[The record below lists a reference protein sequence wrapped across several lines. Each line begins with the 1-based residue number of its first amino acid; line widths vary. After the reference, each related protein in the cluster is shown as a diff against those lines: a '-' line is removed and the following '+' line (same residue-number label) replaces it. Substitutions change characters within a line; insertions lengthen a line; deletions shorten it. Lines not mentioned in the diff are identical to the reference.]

1 VTLGLLALLWG
12 AAPAAPALADDAEER
27 IRAAFETYKQGVL
40 ERKGEQAAS
49 VLSPATLGY
58 YGRLQRDALF
68 ARREKVRTL
77 PPLERV
83 QVFFYRV
90 SIPGEELVRMSPE
103 ELFAHAI
110 ESGWVGRQE
119 MAQTE
124 LGAVEID
131 GQSALAQHMTGGAV
145 TGVKYRFVQDPE
157 DGGWRFDLLPTLLTY
172 SEVTTEAAM
181 RSGLQEQE
189 LVVELFQST
198 SGRPWSDELW
208 EPLFPEAP
216 EN

>member
-1 VTLGLLALLWG
+1 VLWI
-12 AAPAAPALADDAEER
+12 AAPAGPALAADAEGR
-27 IRAAFETYKQGVL
+27 IRDAFEKYKQGVL
-40 ERKGEQAAS
+40 EGKGKLAAS
-49 VLSPATLGY
+49 VLSRATLGY

-68 ARREKVRTL
+68 ARPEKIRSL

-90 SIPGEELVRMSPE
+90 SVPGEELVRMSPE

-110 ESGWVGRQE
+110 DSGWVGKQE

-124 LGAVEID
+124 LGAIEID
-131 GQSALAQHMTGGAV
+131 GQSALAAHMTGGAI
-145 TGVKYRFVQDPE
+145 TGVKYRFVKDPE
-157 DGGWRFDLLPTLLTY
+157 DGAWRFDLLPVLLAY
-172 SEVTTEAAM
+172 SEATTEAAT

-189 LVVELFQST
+189 LVVELFQSAA
-198 SGRPWSDELW
+198 GRPWSEEVW
-208 EPLFPEAP
+208 EPLFPDPP